1 MMGLVAKPT
10 ASRHRAAFLLR
21 IAARKHI
28 PSEFPLVSLSR
39 ATGCFALPREQIM
52 TRDELTET
60 VRRNLSDTL
69 IALRLREAL
78 GLPRSA
84 HRVDAREV
92 KKRKYRGARKLMK
105 QRHGVRL

>member
-1 MMGLVAKPT
+1 M
-10 ASRHRAAFLLR
+10 R
-21 IAARKHI
+21 IAARNHI
-28 PSEFPLVSLSR
+28 PSEFPQVSLSR
-39 ATGCFALPREQIM
+39 ATGCFALSREQIM

-84 HRVDAREV
+84 HRENVREV

>member
-1 MMGLVAKPT
+1 
-10 ASRHRAAFLLR
+10 
-21 IAARKHI
+21 
-28 PSEFPLVSLSR
+28 
-39 ATGCFALPREQIM
+39 M

-69 IALRLREAL
+69 IAYRLREAL

-84 HRVDAREV
+84 HRENAREV

-105 QRHGVRL
+105 QRHGVKL

>member
-1 MMGLVAKPT
+1 MHKG
-10 ASRHRAAFLLR
+10 RD
-21 IAARKHI
+21 
-28 PSEFPLVSLSR
+28 
-39 ATGCFALPREQIM
+39 M

-84 HRVDAREV
+84 RRANVREV
-92 KKRKYRGARKLMK
+92 KKRRYRGARKLMK

>member
-1 MMGLVAKPT
+1 MSSLEIPAGFAVTRYGLLCIVE
-10 ASRHRAAFLLR
+10 RAD
-21 IAARKHI
+21 
-28 PSEFPLVSLSR
+28 
-39 ATGCFALPREQIM
+39 M

-84 HRVDAREV
+84 HRVDEREV

-105 QRHGVRL
+105 QRYGVRL